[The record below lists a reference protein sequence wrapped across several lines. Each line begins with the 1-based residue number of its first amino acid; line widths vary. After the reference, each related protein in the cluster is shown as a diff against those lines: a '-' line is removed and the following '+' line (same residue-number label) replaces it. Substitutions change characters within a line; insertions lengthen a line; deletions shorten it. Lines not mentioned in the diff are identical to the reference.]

1 MLENFKHHSN
11 FPDTKYNCSLIFL
24 DKYTGC
30 TFMLPIKNSDRL
42 LFVKVDQNFLM
53 SLKKSHLF
61 ELPSG
66 CPAENYP
73 ICFSFSMK

>member
-1 MLENFKHHSN
+1 
-11 FPDTKYNCSLIFL
+11 
-24 DKYTGC
+24 
-30 TFMLPIKNSDRL
+30 MLPIKNSDRL

-61 ELPSG
+61 ELPSR